1 MRGIRGGIIKRIR
14 QSNRSVTRCFSVIR
28 WKDNERGEAE
38 GNFSNNNS
46 NGSMYV
52 YRLSDK
58 TSDGY
63 GVSSKQNMRSVVG
76 IVLLDNSRVR
86 IFV

>member
-1 MRGIRGGIIKRIR
+1 MRDIRGGIIKRIR
-14 QSNRSVTRCFSVIR
+14 QSNRNVTRCFSVIR
-28 WKDNERGEAE
+28 WKNNERGEAE
-38 GNFSNNNS
+38 GNFSH
-46 NGSMYV
+46 GSVYV

-76 IVLLDNSRVR
+76 IGLLDNSCVR